1 MKIYVITSG
10 CYSDYHIDAVTDDKD
25 RAEFLKLKFS
35 DEYDEANIE
44 EYDTD
49 EYRVEGMP
57 NQLYWKVR
65 VYKGSKPIIR
75 PMLSG
80 EVKFVVYNTHIGASV
95 SYCVLCEAVVIAK
108 TKEQALEI
116 VRDKY
121 AKYLAEKLEFEMS
134 GIEDAFKLKYEEDKN
149 DEVPVQD

>member
-10 CYSDYHIDAVTDDKD
+10 YYSDYHIDAVTDDKD
-25 RAEFLKLKFS
+25 KAEFLKLKFS

-49 EYRVEGMP
+49 KYQVEGVP
-57 NQLYWKVR
+57 NQLHWKVI
-65 VYKGSKPIIR
+65 VFKKSKPIIR

-80 EVKFVVYNTHIGASV
+80 EVKFLVYNDNHE
-95 SYCVLCEAVVIAK
+95 LCEAVVIAK
-108 TKEQALEI
+108 TKEQALKI

-121 AKYLAEKLEFEMS
+121 AQYLSEKLDLEMS
-134 GIEDAFKLKYEEDKN
+134 KMEDSFTLKEEEN
-149 DEVPVQD
+149 EAE

>member
-25 RAEFLKLKFS
+25 KAEFLKLKFS
-35 DEYDEANIE
+35 DEHDEANIE

-49 EYRVEGMP
+49 KYQVEGVP
-57 NQLYWKVR
+57 NQLHWKVI
-65 VYKGSKPIIR
+65 VFKKSKPIIR

-80 EVKFVVYNTHIGASV
+80 EVKFVVFNDHYE
-95 SYCVLCEAVVIAK
+95 LCEAVVIAK
-108 TKEQALEI
+108 TKEQALKI

-121 AKYLAEKLEFEMS
+121 AQYLSELAEKQ
-134 GIEDAFKLKYEEDKN
+134 INNIFKVF
-149 DEVPVQD
+149 DEAVASEKQETENE